1 MSLPS
6 KFIIKKYSVD
16 RQKQT
21 KRRYYL
27 VGQERA
33 LCPSSLQMSQRLGF
47 LEGGS
52 LVVVV
57 AVKLVVAVL
66 ELTGVVVSVEG
77 SETLGMGHVTSLASS
92 GQNSLIFWK
101 RYH

>member
-1 MSLPS
+1 MP
-6 KFIIKKYSVD
+6 
-16 RQKQT
+16 
-21 KRRYYL
+21 
-27 VGQERA
+27 
-33 LCPSSLQMSQRLGF
+33 QRLGF

-52 LVVVV
+52 LAVVGAVVLAVELVVVV
-57 AVKLVVAVL
+57 Q